1 MNKTLNLGVLILD
14 GRLQSRVEI
23 DEDAV
28 ADYALALENGDRFP
42 AVLAFFDGIHYYLTD
57 GYHRYHAHKRAG
69 KASIEVEVI
78 NGTFRDAMFHATS
91 VNSKHG
97 MRRTHADKRKAV
109 MTLLEDFEW
118 EGMSS
123 SEIARH
129 CGVSVAFVSNLR
141 NVSGKQ
147 TEGTVKYKD
156 KDGEIKEKKKAAGRP
171 AKEPELKEPA
181 NQEDTK
187 PEEPQHDERQEAID
201 MLIAENEELKA
212 RLAVA
217 AMEGTPEEK
226 ELAGQTIAE
235 LREEIRITKI
245 ELTAVKVSR
254 DTFQA
259 ENAQLKKQVSM
270 LQRKLKQLG
279 GE

>member
-14 GRLQSRVEI
+14 PKLQSRVEI
-23 DEDAV
+23 DEGAV
-28 ADYALALENGDRFP
+28 SDYADAIELGDKFP
-42 AVLAFFDGIHYYLTD
+42 PVLAFFDGIHYYLTD

-78 NGTFRDAMFHATS
+78 NGTFRDAVFHATS

-123 SEIARH
+123 TDIAKH
-129 CGVSVAFVSNLR
+129 CGVSVSFVSNLR
-141 NVSGKQ
+141 TAAGKQ
-147 TEGTVKYKD
+147 TEGTVKVRGE
-156 KDGEIKEKKKAAGRP
+156 DGQIKEKKKSPGRP
-171 AKEPELKEPA
+171 KEVELKEPA
-181 NQEDTK
+181 KEEAK
-187 PEEPQHDERQEAID
+187 PEQHDHTQEAID
-201 MLIAENEELKA
+201 MLMAENEQLKD
-212 RLAVA
+212 RLAVE
-217 AMEGTPEEK
+217 AMDASEEEK
-226 ELAGQTIAE
+226 VLAKQTIDD
-235 LREEIRITKI
+235 LREELRLVKI

-254 DTFQA
+254 DTYQA
-259 ENAQLKKQVSM
+259 ENQQLKKQVQI
-270 LQRKLKQLG
+270 LQRKIKQLG

>member
-1 MNKTLNLGVLILD
+1 MIKTLNLGVLVLD
-14 GRLQSRVEI
+14 SRLQSRVEI

-28 ADYALALENGDRFP
+28 LDYALAIENGDKFP
-42 AVLAFFDGIHYYLTD
+42 PVLAFFDGINYYLTD
-57 GYHRYHAHKRAG
+57 GYHRYHAHKRAE
-69 KASIEVEVI
+69 KASIEVEVV
-78 NGTFRDAMFHATS
+78 NGIFRDAVFHATS

-141 NVSGKQ
+141 NVTGKQ
-147 TEGTVKYKD
+147 TEGTVKYKTE
-156 KDGEIKEKKKAAGRP
+156 DGEVKEKKKATGRP
-171 AKEPELKEPA
+171 AKEPELKEPP
-181 NQEDTK
+181 K
-187 PEEPQHDERQEAID
+187 EEPKHEEHDERQEGID

-226 ELAGQTIAE
+226 AMAEQTINE
-235 LREEIRITKI
+235 LREELRVAKI
-245 ELTAVKVSR
+245 EMTAIRVSR

-259 ENAQLKKQVSM
+259 ENAQLKRQVSM
-270 LQRKLKQLG
+270 LQRKLKQAG
-279 GE
+279 VE

>member
-1 MNKTLNLGVLILD
+1 MNKTLNLGVLELD

-28 ADYALALENGDRFP
+28 ADYALALESGDKFP
-42 AVLAFFDGIHYYLTD
+42 AVLAFFDGIKYYLTD

-69 KASIEVEVI
+69 KASIEVEVV
-78 NGTFRDAMFHATS
+78 NGTFRDAIFHATS

-97 MRRTHADKRKAV
+97 MRRSNADKRKAV

-141 NVSGKQ
+141 NVTGKQ
-147 TEGTVKYKD
+147 TESTVKYKD
-156 KDGEIKEKKKAAGRP
+156 KDGEVKEKKKAAGRP

-181 NQEDTK
+181 PEPKQEEAD
-187 PEEPQHDERQEAID
+187 QQQEGID
-201 MLIAENEELKA
+201 MLLAENEELKA

-217 AMEGTPEEK
+217 AMDATPEEK
-226 ELAGQTIAE
+226 AMAEQTIAE
-235 LREEIRITKI
+235 LREELRLAKI
-245 ELTAVKVSR
+245 EMTAIRVSR

-270 LQRKLKQLG
+270 LQRKLKQAG
-279 GE
+279 VE

>member
-1 MNKTLNLGVLILD
+1 MIKTMNLGALVLD
-14 GRLQSRVEI
+14 QKLQSRVEI
-23 DEDAV
+23 DETAV
-28 ADYALALENGDRFP
+28 SDYAEAIEAGDEFP
-42 AVLAFFDGIHYYLTD
+42 PVLVYFDGIHHYLTD
-57 GYHRYHAHKRAG
+57 GYHRHHAHKRAG
-69 KASIEVEVI
+69 KAGIKVEIV
-78 NGTFRDAMFHATS
+78 NGTFRDAIFHATS

-97 MRRTHADKRKAV
+97 MRRSHADKRKAV

-123 SEIARH
+123 TQIANH

-147 TEGTVKYKD
+147 TEGTVKYRD
-156 KDGEIKEKKKAAGRP
+156 KDGEIKEKKKAPGRP
-171 AKEPELKEPA
+171 SKEPELKE
-181 NQEDTK
+181 DVK
-187 PEEPQHDERQEAID
+187 PEEPRHDERQEGID
-201 MLIAENEELKA
+201 MLIAENEDLKA

-217 AMEGTPEEK
+217 AMEGTEEEK
-226 ELAGQTIAE
+226 ALAKQTIDD
-235 LREEIRITKI
+235 LREELRLIKI

-270 LQRKLKQLG
+270 MQRKLKQY
-279 GE
+279 EQT

>member
-1 MNKTLNLGVLILD
+1 MNKTLNLGVLVLD

-28 ADYALALENGDRFP
+28 SDYALALENGDKFP
-42 AVLAFFDGIHYYLTD
+42 AVLAFYDGIHYYLTD

-69 KASIEVEVI
+69 KASIEVEVV
-78 NGTFRDAMFHATS
+78 NGTFRDAIFHATS

-97 MRRTHADKRKAV
+97 MRRSNADKRKAV

-141 NVSGKQ
+141 NVTGKQ
-147 TEGTVKYKD
+147 NESTVKYKD
-156 KDGEIKEKKKAAGRP
+156 KDGEVKEKKKAAGRP

-181 NQEDTK
+181 PEPKQEEAD
-187 PEEPQHDERQEAID
+187 QQQEGID
-201 MLIAENEELKA
+201 MLLAENEELKA

-217 AMEGTPEEK
+217 AMDATPEEK
-226 ELAGQTIAE
+226 AMAEQTIAE
-235 LREEIRITKI
+235 LREELRLAKI
-245 ELTAVKVSR
+245 EMTAIRVSR

-270 LQRKLKQLG
+270 LQRKLKQAG
-279 GE
+279 VE

>member
-1 MNKTLNLGVLILD
+1 MNKTLNLGVLVLD

-28 ADYALALENGDRFP
+28 SDYALAMENGDKFP
-42 AVLAFFDGIHYYLTD
+42 PVLAFYDGIHYYLTD
-57 GYHRYHAHKRAG
+57 GYHRYHAHKRAN
-69 KASIEVEVI
+69 KASIEVEVV

-109 MTLLEDFEW
+109 MTILEDFEW
-118 EGMSS
+118 DSAMTS

-141 NVSGKQ
+141 NVTGKQ
-147 TEGTVKYKD
+147 SEGTIKYKD
-156 KDGEIKEKKKAAGRP
+156 KDGEIKEKKKPTGRP

-181 NQEDTK
+181 PEPKQEEAD
-187 PEEPQHDERQEAID
+187 QQQEGIN
-201 MLIAENEELKA
+201 MLLAENEELKA

-217 AMEGTPEEK
+217 AMDATPEEK
-226 ELAGQTIAE
+226 AMAEQTIAE
-235 LREEIRITKI
+235 LREELRLAKI
-245 ELTAVKVSR
+245 EMTAIRVSR

-270 LQRKLKQLG
+270 LQRKLKQAG
-279 GE
+279 VE

>member
-1 MNKTLNLGVLILD
+1 MIKTMNLGVLVLEPK
-14 GRLQSRVEI
+14 LQSRVEI
-23 DEDAV
+23 DESAVSDYSDAI
-28 ADYALALENGDRFP
+28 ETGDKFP
-42 AVLAFFDGIHYYLTD
+42 PVLAFFDGIHYYLTD

-78 NGTFRDAMFHATS
+78 NGTFRDAIFHATS

-97 MRRTHADKRKAV
+97 MRRSNADKRKAV

-118 EGMSS
+118 ESMTS

-141 NVSGKQ
+141 SVSGKQ
-147 TEGTVKYKD
+147 TEGTVKYRD
-156 KDGEIKEKKKAAGRP
+156 KDGEIKEKKKAPGRP
-171 AKEPELKEPA
+171 AKEPELKE
-181 NQEDTK
+181 EVK
-187 PEEPQHDERQEAID
+187 PEVQEVPDDHTKEAID
-201 MLIAENEELKA
+201 MLMAENEQLKDRVA
-212 RLAVA
+212 LA
-217 AMEGTPEEK
+217 AMDGTEEEK
-226 ELAGQTIAE
+226 AQAKQTIGE
-235 LREEIRITKI
+235 LREEIRLLKI

-259 ENAQLKKQVSM
+259 ENQQLKRQVQM
-270 LQRKLKQLG
+270 QQRKIKQLG

>member
-1 MNKTLNLGVLILD
+1 MIKTFNLGVLVLD
-14 GRLQSRVEI
+14 QKLQSRVEI
-23 DEDAV
+23 DETAV
-28 ADYALALENGDRFP
+28 SEYAEAIQEGDKFP
-42 AVLAFFDGIHYYLTD
+42 PVLAFFDGVHYYLTD

-69 KASIEVEVI
+69 KVSIEAEVI
-78 NGTFRDAMFHATS
+78 NGTFRDAVFHATS

-97 MRRTHADKRKAV
+97 MRRSNADKRKAV

-118 EGMSS
+118 EGMTS

-147 TEGTVKYKD
+147 TEGTIKYRD
-156 KDGEIKEKKKAAGRP
+156 KDGEIKEKKKAPGRP
-171 AKEPELKEPA
+171 AKEKEPELKE
-181 NQEDTK
+181 EVK

-201 MLIAENEELKA
+201 ALIAENEDLKA

-217 AMEGTPEEK
+217 AMDGTPEEK
-226 ELAGQTIAE
+226 AMAEQTINE
-235 LREEIRITKI
+235 LREEIRLTKI

>member
-156 KDGEIKEKKKAAGRP
+156 KDGEVKEKKKATGRP
-171 AKEPELKEPA
+171 TKEPELKEPA
-181 NQEDTK
+181 PTPEPEHDQQQEG
-187 PEEPQHDERQEAID
+187 ID

-217 AMEGTPEEK
+217 AMDATPEEK
-226 ELAGQTIAE
+226 AMAEQTINE
-235 LREEIRITKI
+235 LREEIRLTKI

>member
-1 MNKTLNLGVLILD
+1 MNKTLNLGVLVLD

-28 ADYALALENGDRFP
+28 SDYALALENGDKFP
-42 AVLAFFDGIHYYLTD
+42 AVLAFYDGIHYYLTD

-69 KASIEVEVI
+69 KASIEVEVV
-78 NGTFRDAMFHATS
+78 NGTFRDAIFHATS

-97 MRRTHADKRKAV
+97 MRRSNADKRKAV

-141 NVSGKQ
+141 NVTGKQ
-147 TEGTVKYKD
+147 TESTVKYKD
-156 KDGEIKEKKKAAGRP
+156 KDGEVKEKKKAAGRP

-181 NQEDTK
+181 PA
-187 PEEPQHDERQEAID
+187 PEEEADQQQEGID
-201 MLIAENEELKA
+201 MLLAENEELKA

-217 AMEGTPEEK
+217 AMDATPEEK
-226 ELAGQTIAE
+226 AMAEQTIAE
-235 LREEIRITKI
+235 LREELRLAKI
-245 ELTAVKVSR
+245 EMTAIRVSR

-270 LQRKLKQLG
+270 LQRKLKQAG
-279 GE
+279 VE

>member
-1 MNKTLNLGVLILD
+1 MIKTFNLGVLVLD
-14 GRLQSRVEI
+14 QKLQSRVEI
-23 DEDAV
+23 DETAV
-28 ADYALALENGDRFP
+28 SEYAEAIEAGDEFP
-42 AVLAFFDGIHYYLTD
+42 PVLAFFDGIHYYLTD

-69 KASIEVEVI
+69 KASIKAEVV
-78 NGTFRDAMFHATS
+78 NGTFRDAIFHATS

-97 MRRTHADKRKAV
+97 MRRSHADKRKAV

-123 SEIARH
+123 LQIANH
-129 CGVSVAFVSNLR
+129 CGVSVSFVSNLR
-141 NVSGKQ
+141 NSMGKQ
-147 TEGTVKYKD
+147 TEGTVKYRD
-156 KDGEIKEKKKAAGRP
+156 KDGEIKEKKKAPGRP
-171 AKEPELKEPA
+171 VKEKESELKE
-181 NQEDTK
+181 EVK

-201 MLIAENEELKA
+201 VLIAENEDLKA

-217 AMEGTPEEK
+217 AMDGTPEEK
-226 ELAGQTIAE
+226 AMAEQTINE
-235 LREEIRITKI
+235 LREEIRLTKI

>member
-1 MNKTLNLGVLILD
+1 MIKTFNLGVLVLD
-14 GRLQSRVEI
+14 PKLQSRVEI
-23 DEDAV
+23 DEAAV
-28 ADYALALENGDRFP
+28 SEYAENIEAGDKFP
-42 AVLAFFDGIHYYLTD
+42 PVLAFFDGIHYYLTD

-69 KASIEVEVI
+69 RAGIEVEVV
-78 NGTFRDAMFHATS
+78 NGTFRDAVFHATS

-97 MRRTHADKRKAV
+97 MRRSHADKRKAV

-118 EGMSS
+118 ESMSS

-141 NVSGKQ
+141 NASGKQ
-147 TEGTVKYKD
+147 TEGTIKYRD

-181 NQEDTK
+181 KQEDTK

>member
-1 MNKTLNLGVLILD
+1 MNKILNLGVLVLD
-14 GRLQSRVEI
+14 PKLQSRVEI

-28 ADYALALENGDRFP
+28 ADYALAMENGDKFP

-69 KASIEVEVI
+69 KTSIDVEVV
-78 NGTFRDAMFHATS
+78 NGTFRDAVFHATS

-97 MRRTHADKRKAV
+97 MRRSNADKRKAV

-141 NVSGKQ
+141 NLAGKQ
-147 TEGTVKYKD
+147 TEGTVKYKTES
-156 KDGEIKEKKKAAGRP
+156 GEVKEKKKAAGRP
-171 AKEPELKEPA
+171 VKEKEPELKEP
-181 NQEDTK
+181 EIVS
-187 PEEPQHDERQEAID
+187 EEPKHDERQEAID
-201 MLIAENEELKA
+201 VLIAENEDLKA

-217 AMEGTPEEK
+217 AMDATPEEK
-226 ELAGQTIAE
+226 SMAEQTINE
-235 LREEIRITKI
+235 LREELRLAKI
-245 ELTAVKVSR
+245 EMTAIRVSR

-270 LQRKLKQLG
+270 LQRKLKQY
-279 GE
+279 EPT

>member
-1 MNKTLNLGVLILD
+1 MIKTLNLGVLVLD
-14 GRLQSRVEI
+14 SRLQSRVEI

-28 ADYALALENGDRFP
+28 LDYALAIENGDKFP
-42 AVLAFFDGIHYYLTD
+42 PVLAFFDGINYYLTD
-57 GYHRYHAHKRAG
+57 GYHRYHAHKRAE
-69 KASIEVEVI
+69 KASIEVEVV
-78 NGTFRDAMFHATS
+78 NGIFRDAVFHATS

-141 NVSGKQ
+141 NVTGKQ
-147 TEGTVKYKD
+147 TEGTVKYKTE
-156 KDGEIKEKKKAAGRP
+156 DGEVKEKKKAAGRP
-171 AKEPELKEPA
+171 AKEPELKEPP
-181 NQEDTK
+181 K
-187 PEEPQHDERQEAID
+187 EEPKHEEHDERQEGID

-226 ELAGQTIAE
+226 AMAEQTINE
-235 LREEIRITKI
+235 LREELRVAKI
-245 ELTAVKVSR
+245 EMTAIRVSR

-259 ENAQLKKQVSM
+259 ENAQLKRQVSM
-270 LQRKLKQLG
+270 LQRKLKQAG
-279 GE
+279 VE

>member
-1 MNKTLNLGVLILD
+1 MNKTLNLGVLVLD

-28 ADYALALENGDRFP
+28 SDYALALENGDRFP
-42 AVLAFFDGIHYYLTD
+42 AVLAFYDGIHYYLTD

-69 KASIEVEVI
+69 KASIEVEVV
-78 NGTFRDAMFHATS
+78 NGTFRDAIFHATS

-97 MRRTHADKRKAV
+97 MRRSNADKRKAV

-141 NVSGKQ
+141 NVTGKQ
-147 TEGTVKYKD
+147 TESTVKYKD
-156 KDGEIKEKKKAAGRP
+156 KDGEVKEKKKAAGRP

-181 NQEDTK
+181 PEPKQEEAD
-187 PEEPQHDERQEAID
+187 QQQEGID
-201 MLIAENEELKA
+201 MLLAENEELKA

-217 AMEGTPEEK
+217 AMDATPEEK
-226 ELAGQTIAE
+226 AMAEQTIAE
-235 LREEIRITKI
+235 LREELRLAKI
-245 ELTAVKVSR
+245 EMTAIRVSR

-270 LQRKLKQLG
+270 LQRKLKQAG
-279 GE
+279 VE